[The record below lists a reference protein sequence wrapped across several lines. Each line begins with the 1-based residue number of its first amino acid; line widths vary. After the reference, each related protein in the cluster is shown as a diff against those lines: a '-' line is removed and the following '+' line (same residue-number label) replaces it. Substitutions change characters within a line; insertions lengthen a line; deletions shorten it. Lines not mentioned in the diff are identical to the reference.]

1 MSYDIYCYQS
11 DLGYPDVDEATRLT
25 SDEDEEIVIDD
36 HVAKIDEI
44 AKALADYNPD
54 FNRFQFDYTQIA
66 VLHCITVEEA
76 QRQFRH
82 AELNTSEGALVTQ
95 IQIMGSSALITI
107 PYWYT
112 GKSAAMVFEKVN
124 QYLKIIRKEAGYLV
138 FDPQTGKH
146 MIQKKKILMA
156 CSYILR
162 QQNTLTNIRNRRN
175 YRLLMD
181 QRKAATLNQNLGGNF
196 GSSCLVKTHNRP

>member
-11 DLGYPDVDEATRLT
+11 DLGYPDVDEATHLT
-25 SDEDEEIVIDD
+25 SDEDEEIISDDQVATID
-36 HVAKIDEI
+36 KI

-54 FNRFQFDYTQIA
+54 FNRFQFDFTQIA
-66 VLHCITVEEA
+66 VLQCITVEEA

-112 GKSAAMVFEKVN
+112 GNSAAMVFEKVN

-138 FDPQTGKH
+138 FDPQTGKAYDPEKEDIDGLFLYTATTEH
-146 MIQKKKILMA
+146 TNKYQESPQLQPVDGPTK
-156 CSYILR
+156 SG
-162 QQNTLTNIRNRRN
+162 NT
-175 YRLLMD
+175 
-181 QRKAATLNQNLGGNF
+181 KPKPWWKF
-196 GSSCLVKTHNRP
+196 W